1 MTLWVS
7 WRDLQD
13 TAAACCESCQAAA
26 GRGCNVWVWCGNPD
40 GCGSRSF
47 RECWLKRQH
56 SMDTNTIAGQRGE
69 GRGGWWEDWGAA
81 VAVGVADSKQAGH
94 AEACFLSHYMHG
106 IPLCFGISAA

>member
-1 MTLWVS
+1 MTWAGLSMRGQWSWVS
-7 WRDLQD
+7 CVILQD

-47 RECWLKRQH
+47 RECWLKRQR

-69 GRGGWWEDWGAA
+69 DEGAGGRI
-81 VAVGVADSKQAGH
+81 GVKQLRLA
-94 AEACFLSHYMHG
+94 
-106 IPLCFGISAA
+106 